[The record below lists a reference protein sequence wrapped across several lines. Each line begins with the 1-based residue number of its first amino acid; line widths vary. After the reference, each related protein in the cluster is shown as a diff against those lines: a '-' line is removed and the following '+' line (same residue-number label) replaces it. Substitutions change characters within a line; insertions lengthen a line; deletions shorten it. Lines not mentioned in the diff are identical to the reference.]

1 MKLYI
6 DKDMIGEIIMP
17 LNENQ
22 KIPPQ
27 FMDNVIPITNA
38 MDAGKFLRV
47 QSDGKIGLETLII
60 AEEAEF

>member
-1 MKLYI
+1 MKEYLS
-6 DKDMIGEIIMP
+6 KDMLGETIMP

-27 FMDNVIPITNA
+27 FMDNIIPLTNV

-47 QSDGKIGLETLII
+47 QNDGKIGVETLII
-60 AEEAEF
+60 AEEAKF

>member
-1 MKLYI
+1 MKLYV

-60 AEEAEF
+60 AEEEKF

>member
-1 MKLYI
+1 MKEYLS
-6 DKDMIGEIIMP
+6 KDMLGETIMP

-27 FMDNVIPITNA
+27 FMDNIIPLTNA

-47 QSDGKIGLETLII
+47 QSDGKIGVETLII
-60 AEEAEF
+60 AEEAKF